1 MENQE
6 KTKVSE
12 KIQELV
18 EKIEKLTVLE
28 LSELVGYLEEKF
40 GVSYMPT
47 AMSTPVAGG
56 SSEGGSQEG
65 KGADTV
71 SVILKDAGQSK
82 VQLIKEVKDLL
93 GIGLK
98 EAKDIVDG
106 APKAIKENISLTEAE
121 EIKKKLEAAGATIE
135 IK

>member
-1 MENQE
+1 MAEQNL
-6 KTKVSE
+6 SE
-12 KIQELV
+12 KLKEIV
-18 EKIEKLTVLE
+18 EKIEGLTVLE
-28 LSELVGYLEEKF
+28 LHELVSYLEEKF
-40 GVSYMPT
+40 GVNYAPAAVS
-47 AMSTPVAGG
+47 G
-56 SSEGGSQEG
+56 SSSASAEGSEE
-65 KGADTV
+65 KGANLV
-71 SVILKDAGQSK
+71 SVILVDGGQSK

-106 APKAIKENISLTEAE
+106 APKAIKENISLDEAE